1 MALGADG
8 GPRVGQWR
16 LARQIDLPTER
27 ATPSSCR
34 SWTTRSERA
43 WKTLEVDQHAEFDAL
58 TTRVAGAQLQRR
70 LRMELP
76 SADGTKN
83 RVPGDTPVT
92 VEIPECRWGL

>member
-1 MALGADG
+1 MDHAG
-8 GPRVGQWR
+8 G
-16 LARQIDLPTER
+16 
-27 ATPSSCR
+27 
-34 SWTTRSERA
+34 ERA

-58 TTRVAGAQLQRR
+58 TTHAWRARNFNGVL
-70 LRMELP
+70 LMELP